1 MLNLHPDRTKT
12 KNYEEKSKKTHV
24 SDNSSHKLLDYDIN
38 TNKYSLYNKAK
49 SHSNDLYLSKLP
61 VLIDKPS
68 KIKDTHWTEKI
79 KQFKERERRKK
90 DEPVYYLNPS
100 CLDSQTNKDIYSSPK
115 GFSVTEGRSSTANFN
130 LDKSSRLSPIVS
142 ESISVSSSSSSL
154 DFENNYTNF
163 NCSEEWINKTS
174 SEPQFCQFNTAQD
187 SADIS
192 FKTVSDLSILTIHR
206 GKNKS
211 SKNETLYY
219 QKPSSLKIDPHYKCV
234 KPIPLKR
241 KDCHTDLFKSERYL
255 LLIYNKYNMTKYFY
269 FNTVRYF
276 K

>member
-12 KNYEEKSKKTHV
+12 TNYEEKSKKHHI
-24 SDNSSHKLLDYDIN
+24 SDNSSHKLLDHDIN
-38 TNKYSLYNKAK
+38 TNKYSLFNKAK

-68 KIKDTHWTEKI
+68 KIKDTHWTEKF

-100 CLDSQTNKDIYSSPK
+100 CLDSQTNKDSSLK

-130 LDKSSRLSPIVS
+130 LDKSNRLSPIVS

-192 FKTVSDLSILTIHR
+192 LKTVSDLSILTIHR

-211 SKNETLYY
+211 TKNETLYN
-219 QKPSSLKIDPHYKCV
+219 QKPSSLQIDPHYKCP

-241 KDCHTDLFKSERYL
+241 KDCHTDLFKSKCERYL
-255 LLIYNKYNMTKYFY
+255 LLVYNKYMTKCSYFY
-269 FNTVRYF
+269 TLF
-276 K
+276 